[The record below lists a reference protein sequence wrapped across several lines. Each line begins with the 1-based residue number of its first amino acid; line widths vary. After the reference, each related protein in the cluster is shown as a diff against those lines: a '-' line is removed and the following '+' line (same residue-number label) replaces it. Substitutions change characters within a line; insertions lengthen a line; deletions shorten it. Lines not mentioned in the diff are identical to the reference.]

1 MKVVVL
7 YNAEE
12 ETKQVGSGESAVVHA
27 LRQAGHEVA
36 LQCYEENMTLPECDV
51 VFNLCD
57 TFTNSLDE
65 YKVAEKLDS
74 IGVPYTGC
82 GAFALRHCISKVE
95 TKHLLHR
102 QGVLV
107 PKFQVFDAET
117 DALKSDLKF
126 PLIVK
131 PSHEDASIGIEEDSV
146 VFDEQ
151 KLRKKVAFVVEE
163 YKQPALAEEYVDG
176 REFCVPVI
184 GNEPRVMPIL
194 EIDYSQHFEGKPKI
208 LSFKAKWS
216 KNSNAFKNTYSV
228 IAKDIAPELRERIRQ
243 TAARA
248 YAALQCSG
256 YATVDM
262 RVDAKGNV
270 FVLEVNPNSYI
281 SWESDQAKAAKEE
294 GLDYPTFLT
303 TLLHFAVQKHGKIP
317 IAVRA

>member
-1 MKVVVL
+1 MKVIVL
-7 YNAEE
+7 YNSEPDA
-12 ETKQVGSGESAVVHA
+12 KQVGSGESAVVQA

-36 LQCYEENMTLPECDV
+36 LQRYEENLVLPECDV

-57 TFTNSLDE
+57 SFANSLEE
-65 YKVAEKLDS
+65 YKVAEKLDAL
-74 IGVPYTGC
+74 GVPYTGC
-82 GAFALRHCISKVE
+82 GVFALRHCISKVE
-95 TKHLLHR
+95 TKHLLQR

-107 PKFQVFDAET
+107 PNFQVFDGAV
-117 DALKSDLKF
+117 DKLKSLKF

-146 VFDEQ
+146 VFDEE
-151 KLRKKVAFVVEE
+151 KLRKKVAFVINEF
-163 YKQPALAEEYVDG
+163 KQPALVEEYIEG

-228 IAKDIAPELRERIRQ
+228 LAKNLSPELEARIRQ

-248 YAALQCSG
+248 YSALQCSG
-256 YATVDM
+256 YGTVDM
-262 RVDAKGNV
+262 RVDAKGNCL
-270 FVLEVNPNSYI
+270 VLEVNPNAYI
-281 SWESDQAKAAKEE
+281 SWESDLAKVAQQE
-294 GLDYPTFLT
+294 GYDYPTFLT
-303 TLLHFAVQKHGKIP
+303 MILNFAVQKHGKIP